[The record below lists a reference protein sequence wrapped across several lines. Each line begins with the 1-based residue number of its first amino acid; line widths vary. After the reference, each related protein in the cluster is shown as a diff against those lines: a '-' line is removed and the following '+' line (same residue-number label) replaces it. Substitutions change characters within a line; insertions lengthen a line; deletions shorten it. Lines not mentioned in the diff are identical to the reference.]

1 MIKYFCKPCNI
12 PTDSSKCPH
21 CGGRTE
27 MESSQIFWCPTCN
40 IPTYMDICPTCGTK
54 GKYIAT
60 DIRPVFPEERLLME
74 ILTAKPLQYI
84 NSSVWFTSANNYI
97 VDGKKVPFP
106 KDAYEHADPE
116 KIRAELEKYGS
127 GNSYEAFDRY
137 VSKFI
142 IANRSRYDFLVND
155 ATTYIRE
162 QAEDYAPTEM
172 FVSFSGGKDSTVVS
186 SLVMRALGTEQILH
200 LYGDTTLEFPESH
213 KYIERFKKEHSG
225 TLLMTAKNKDKDFY
239 ELCEK
244 LGPPSRL
251 MRWCCT
257 IFKTGAIQRK
267 ITSLFRNNN
276 RILTFYGI
284 RRSESAA
291 RNKYDKE
298 SDSPKITKQRV
309 VGPIIDWLDFDIWL
323 YILTTGIDFNTAYRL
338 GYTRVGCWCCPNNST
353 WSEVLS
359 KIYMPEQYSRF
370 RNFLVSFAKTIGKPD
385 PEEYISSGGW
395 KARQGGNGMEY
406 SQTSVLSFEPCALQ
420 ENTINFELQR
430 PITDDLYE
438 LFKPFG
444 TVNTEIGNERLGEVF
459 ISNRAGK
466 FVLKLQ
472 GRKGTTALKVS
483 ILDKT
488 AGGCNSIKAVE
499 DKVKCQITKYQ
510 MCMGCLACESIC
522 KLSAINITTD
532 HTGLKSYKI
541 NDSKCARCGHCINHF
556 DGGCYMRKVM
566 CIKRG

>member
-1 MIKYFCKPCNI
+1 MIKYICKKCNI
-12 PTDSSKCPH
+12 HSESSSCPH
-21 CGGRTE
+21 CGERTE
-27 MESSQIFWCPTCN
+27 IDSSKLFWCYTCN
-40 IPTYMDICPTCGTK
+40 IPVHEEICPVCGTK

-74 ILTAKPLQYI
+74 ILIAEPLQYI
-84 NSSVWFTSANNYI
+84 KSSVWYTSANSYVI
-97 VDGKKVPFP
+97 DGKRIPFA
-106 KDAYEHADPE
+106 KEAYENVDFDDVRN
-116 KIRAELEKYGS
+116 KLEKYGFS
-127 GNSYEAFDRY
+127 NSYETFNYY

-142 IANRSRYDFLVND
+142 TANRKQYDFLVSD
-155 ATTYIRE
+155 ATDYIRE
-162 QAEDYAPTEM
+162 QAQNYSPTEM

-186 SLVMRALGTEQILH
+186 DLVMRALGTEKILH

-213 KYIERFKKEHSG
+213 NYVERFRKEHKG
-225 TLLMTAKNKDKDFY
+225 TLLITAKNKDKDFY
-239 ELCEK
+239 ELCEI

-267 ITSLFRNNN
+267 ITSLFKNNN

-284 RRSESAA
+284 RRSESAS
-291 RNKYDKE
+291 RSKYEKE
-298 SDSPKITKQRV
+298 SDSPKIAKQRTV
-309 VGPIIDWLDFDIWL
+309 SPIIDWLDYDIWL
-323 YILTTGIDFNTAYRL
+323 YILSSGIDFNNAYRL

-353 WSEVLS
+353 WSETLS

-370 RNFLVSFAKTIGKPD
+370 RQFLLNFAEKIGKPD
-385 PEEYISSGGW
+385 PEEYISSGNW

-406 SQTSVLSFEPCALQ
+406 AQTSVLSFEPCALQ
-420 ENTINFELQR
+420 ENTLNFELQR
-430 PITDDLYE
+430 PISDELYE
-438 LFKPFG
+438 MFKPFG
-444 TVNTEIGNERLGEVF
+444 YINKDIGNERLGEVYVC
-459 ISNRAGK
+459 NRNGK
-466 FVLKLQ
+466 FLLKLQ
-472 GRKGTTALKVS
+472 GRKGTTALKIS
-483 ILDKT
+483 ILDRN

-522 KLSAINITTD
+522 KVSAINIVTD
-532 HTGLKSYKI
+532 HTGLVSYKI
-541 NDSKCARCGHCINHF
+541 NDDKCARCGHCINHY